1 MRRGI
6 TLTVNGTPVIVKY
19 GATVAVA
26 VAIARAACR
35 ISVTGERRGPLCGM
49 GVCYECRVK
58 INGTPHC
65 RGCQVLCE
73 SGMEVNTDD

>member
-1 MRRGI
+1 MASEI
-6 TLTVNGTPVIVKY
+6 ALTVNGAPVTVNS

-26 VAIARAACR
+26 VAMTRAACR
-35 ISVTGERRGPLCGM
+35 ISVRGEPRGPLCGM

-65 RGCQVLCE
+65 RGCQILCE
-73 SGMEVNTDD
+73 AGMEVSTDD